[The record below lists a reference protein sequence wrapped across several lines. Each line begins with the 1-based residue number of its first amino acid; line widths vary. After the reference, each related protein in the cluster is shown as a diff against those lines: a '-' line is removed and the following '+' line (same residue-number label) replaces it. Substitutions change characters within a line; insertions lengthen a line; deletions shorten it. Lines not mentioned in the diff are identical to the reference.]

1 MWFKDIMLPLDL
13 SIDIEVYIWNL
24 FCVCPIA
31 SIRGF
36 SLERD
41 GAMGELYA
49 LFDQEL
55 NREERNKDRNIREI
69 QWKQCFV

>member
-24 FCVCPIA
+24 FCVCTIA

-41 GAMGELYA
+41 GAMGKLYA
-49 LFDQEL
+49 LFD
-55 NREERNKDRNIREI
+55 
-69 QWKQCFV
+69 